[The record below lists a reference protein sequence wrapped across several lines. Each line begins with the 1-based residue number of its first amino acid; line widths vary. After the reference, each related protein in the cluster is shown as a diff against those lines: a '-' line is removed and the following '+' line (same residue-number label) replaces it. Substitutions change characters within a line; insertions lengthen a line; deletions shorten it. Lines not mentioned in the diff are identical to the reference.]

1 MHEKV
6 VATVRIRP
14 ETIPRI
20 EAKILCSTILD
31 SVIDFYKNPKNE
43 AAFEEWMAKRNKKS
57 EEE

>member
-6 VATVRIRP
+6 VTTVRIQP

-20 EAKILCSTILD
+20 EAKILSSTILE
-31 SVIDFYKNPKNE
+31 SVIDFYKDPKNE
-43 AAFEEWMAKRNKKS
+43 AAFEEWMVQRNTKS